1 MIELKGI
8 TWDHS
13 RGFTPL
19 VACCQ
24 RYHEQHPYMDV
35 QWYKRSLQSFA
46 DFPVE
51 TLANDYDLL
60 IIDHPFVGEAYYSG
74 CFVHLDNHIDNTF
87 LDDQLN
93 NSTGLSYQS
102 YAYNGA
108 QLALPV
114 DAATPVSCYRKDLL
128 EQHNESIPQTW
139 QELLLLAEKGRIAMP
154 AIPVDILMNFYM
166 FCIAYGHQPFVSNN
180 EVVNEQAGLQA
191 LHRMDELYSYLDKIM
206 FSCNPIAVAEIMSST
221 DNYWYCPFTYGYS
234 NYARNNYAN
243 KLLTYDDII
252 SYNGT
257 KLSSTLGGT
266 GIAVSA
272 YSKHI
277 DLAIE
282 VACMLASAAVQ
293 CGRYVET
300 GGQPAYLQAWKS
312 KEVNGLCNNFFSNT
326 LPALQ
331 RSYLR
336 PRYKGY
342 LQFQH
347 AAGKVL
353 HDFLKKREM
362 NQKTVLARLNN
373 LYRTSLPTY
382 DNTVT
387 T

>member
-24 RYHEQHPYMDV
+24 RYHEQHPYVDV

-46 DFPVE
+46 DFSVE

-74 CFVHLDNHIDNTF
+74 CFIHLNNYIDHYF
-87 LDDQLN
+87 LDDQLHD
-93 NSTGLSYQS
+93 STGLSYQS
-102 YAYNGA
+102 YTYNGA

-128 EQHNESIPQTW
+128 KENREPVPQSW
-139 QELLLLAEKGRIAMP
+139 EELIALAKKNKVAIP
-154 AIPVDILMNFYM
+154 AIPVDILMNFYT
-166 FCIAYGHQPFVSNN
+166 FCIACGHQPFTSREEMIN
-180 EVVNEQAGLQA
+180 EETGLQA
-191 LHRMDELYSYLDKIM
+191 LEMMSELYSYLDELM
-206 FSCNPIAVAEIMSST
+206 FSCNPIAVAEMMSSS
-221 DNYWYCPFTYGYS
+221 DEYWYCPFTYGYS
-234 NYARNNYAN
+234 NYVRKNYAS

-252 SYNGT
+252 SYNGI
-257 KLSSTLGGT
+257 KLRSTLGGT

-277 DLAIE
+277 NLAVE
-282 VACMLASAAVQ
+282 VACMLTSRAIQ
-293 CGRYVET
+293 RGLYVEY
-300 GGQPAYLQAWKS
+300 GGQPAYLEAWKN
-312 KEVNGLCNNFFSNT
+312 KEVNQLCNNYFQNT

-331 RSYLR
+331 RAYLR

-347 AAGKVL
+347 TAGKVL
-353 HDFLKKREM
+353 HDFLKNRGT
-362 NQKTVLARLNN
+362 NAKTILAKLNS
-373 LYRTSLPTY
+373 LYRKSLPIY
-382 DNTVT
+382 DNTPT
-387 T
+387 A